1 MVITISDAHDT
12 TQADARSEAQRKE
25 ARHAARS
32 QVLDKRVEEEPVG
45 IPKE

>member
-1 MVITISDAHDT
+1 LTNAYDT
-12 TQADARSEAQRKE
+12 KEANARSEAQRKE